1 VPAGFRCRAVPWTDR
16 FEPRVRNSL
25 SSGRRLAAR
34 VVAIQVLV
42 AVVAALAWLVAGRRE
57 AVAAAFG
64 GGLVAVATAVFAW
77 RYFAGG
83 VGGGAQVAGR
93 FVVATA
99 LKWLL
104 LVGGLYLAL
113 ARLELP
119 PLPLLSAFGAGL
131 LAHLSALR
139 FK

>member
-1 VPAGFRCRAVPWTDR
+1 M
-16 FEPRVRNSL
+16 RNPL

-34 VVAIQVLV
+34 VVSVQVLV
-42 AVVAALAWLVAGRRE
+42 AALAALAWLVAGRRE
-57 AVAAAFG
+57 ALAAACG
-64 GGLVAVATAVFAW
+64 GALVAVATAVFAW

-83 VGGGAQVAGR
+83 VAGGAQVATR
-93 FVVATA
+93 FIVATA

-113 ARLELP
+113 ARFELP
-119 PLPLLSAFGAGL
+119 PLPLLSAFSAGL
-131 LAHLSALR
+131 LAYLIALK